1 MATNKNTA
9 LKVGAVRYVGLMLH
23 IRWAGGWHL
32 GGLIL
37 DQHSHPDTQSQ
48 HFTLHAPAHILTAQ
62 CAQAGR
68 GPYHSFQTG
77 PQGAA

>member
-37 DQHSHPDTQSQ
+37 AAGAYHFDTSAQLTGAL
-48 HFTLHAPAHILTAQ
+48 TLNAQ
-62 CAQAGR
+62 GDSNAR
-68 GPYHSFQTG
+68 FVF
-77 PQGAA
+77 